1 MWMIAGQLAFH
12 LTYRWSLAIRSMTG
26 LFIVD
31 LRLAASVRAK
41 PTTTNF
47 TLRRRGPFIDK
58 GTLND
63 QYGLAWQDLE
73 SGLVVLY
80 YFG

>member
-12 LTYRWSLAIRSMTG
+12 LTYRWSLAILSMT
-26 LFIVD
+26 LFNVD
-31 LRLAASVRAK
+31 LRLAASARAK

-58 GTLND
+58 GRLND